1 MNIYNSEDKLVKRI
15 DSISDDMARF
25 ISKEGCNQFPTVLF
39 LINRMFVSDEINLIT
54 DLNLGIKLKKG
65 DNYYWYKSSSFY
77 ENLQDVIKYILP
89 NTKLFVTKTSP
100 ISDIKRIFNIDGIK
114 NYFLTSNKLYY
125 GSIDNYYEIPFGF
138 NDIGDILNIF
148 TIKEN
153 TDCILTKHNIYFI
166 DISNKT
172 VSKKYSDDS
181 VTFKDICYSG
191 DTVVLATSKRG
202 KVLTGLSTGNLT
214 YDYDLEYYFS
224 IVPSIDPDGLDIS
237 TTNTNGMPPDENVD
251 RCFISGDY
259 IYIGNSTTIAKFKL
273 GESSDYGVKADVN
286 VDLHRCKGNS
296 EIICKSVISVTP
308 SIPIVPG
315 ENIQIKSTY
324 TFKGKTITTIDKTY
338 TDLLVED
345 DAIFAISGSTI
356 DCYNNGGT
364 TPLFTFNTS
373 NGFDSI
379 KDLAFDINDN
389 IIILS
394 NSNKLYE
401 TIKINDAAY
410 PIKFLPIKFIFD
422 EDKDTKVLN
431 CENKTLSIREM
442 ILCSLSSTK
451 YDSVLGKSNGQ
462 KATFMCI
469 YVKKSNVQTFIY
481 FGNDNRQEKAIAV
494 KKCCDAFDIG

>member
-1 MNIYNSEDKLVKRI
+1 MNIYNSEDKLIKRI

-39 LINRMFVSDEINLIT
+39 LINRMFVSDEINLIK
-54 DLNLGIKLKKG
+54 DLNLDIKLKKG

-89 NTKLFVTKTSP
+89 NTKLFVTKNSP
-100 ISDIKRIFNIDGIK
+100 ISDIKRIFNIDSIK
-114 NYFLTSNKLYY
+114 NYFLTSNKLFY

-153 TDCILTKHNIYFI
+153 TDCILTKHNIYFV
-166 DISNKT
+166 DVSNKI
-172 VSKKYSDDS
+172 VSKKYSNDS

-214 YDYDLEYYFS
+214 YDYDLEYYYS
-224 IVPSIDPDGLDIS
+224 MIPSVDPDGLNIS
-237 TTNTNGMPPDENVD
+237 VTNTNGMPHDEDVD

-259 IYIGNSTTIAKFKL
+259 IYIGDSTTVAKFRL

-286 VDLHRCKGNS
+286 IGLHRCKGNS
-296 EIICKSVISVTP
+296 EIICKSVISDVN
-308 SIPIVPG
+308 SPIIDIGPTVNV
-315 ENIQIKSTY
+315 ESVY
-324 TFKGKTITTIDKTY
+324 TFKGNSITTIDKTY
-338 TDLLVED
+338 ADLLVED
-345 DAIFAISGSTI
+345 NVVFAISDSTI

-364 TPLFTFNTS
+364 NPLFTFDTS

-379 KDLAFDINDN
+379 KDLAFDMNDN

-394 NSNKLYE
+394 NSNNLYE
-401 TIKINDAAY
+401 TIKINDTAY

-422 EDKDTKVLN
+422 EDKDTKILN

-442 ILCSLSSTK
+442 ISCSISSTK

-481 FGNDNRQEKAIAV
+481 FGNDNRQEKAMAV
-494 KKCCDAFDIG
+494 KKCCEAFDIG